1 MKDIDELKKIA
12 VLIDAE
18 NAQSS
23 VIKNILDE
31 ISVHGHIIVKRAY
44 GDWSKDSLKSWKDVL
59 NLHAIQPE
67 QQFSYTSGKNS
78 SDSKM
83 IIDAMDLLY
92 TGKFDA
98 FVLVTSDSDFTS
110 LATRLKQSEIY
121 VFGVGEN
128 KTPLSFRN
136 ACDDFILTENLKS
149 KDSISANSVT
159 SQQLSKNQN
168 ESQEE
173 KGNFEANNNTSL
185 SEIIELLNKG
195 WEIYHDE
202 TGYVNAAGVGQYIK
216 RSKPDFDVRSY
227 GYTKLPE
234 LISSLSQE
242 FETKEYKGKGTVI
255 VFAYKP
261 KRHSFC
267 SYLK

>member
-12 VLIDAE
+12 ILIDAE
-18 NAQSS
+18 NAQAS
-23 VIKNILDE
+23 VIKNILNE

-44 GDWSKDSLKSWKDVL
+44 GDWSKDSLKNWKDVL

-78 SDSKM
+78 SDARM

-136 ACDDFILTENLKS
+136 ACDDFILTENLKES
-149 KDSISANSVT
+149 DSNSISSIMH
-159 SQQLSKNQN
+159 QQDSPENKNIPK
-168 ESQEE
+168 EE
-173 KGNFEANNNTSL
+173 ASNTKTGDKNNL
-185 SEIIELLNKG
+185 SEIIELLKKG
-195 WEIYHDE
+195 WEIYHDDDD
-202 TGYVNAAGVGQYIK
+202 YVNAAGVGQYIK

-227 GYTKLPE
+227 GFTKLPE
-234 LISSLSQE
+234 LISKLSQH
-242 FETKEYKGKGTVI
+242 FETKEYKGKGGVKI
-255 VFAYKP
+255 FAYKP
-261 KRHSFC
+261 KNQH
-267 SYLK
+267 